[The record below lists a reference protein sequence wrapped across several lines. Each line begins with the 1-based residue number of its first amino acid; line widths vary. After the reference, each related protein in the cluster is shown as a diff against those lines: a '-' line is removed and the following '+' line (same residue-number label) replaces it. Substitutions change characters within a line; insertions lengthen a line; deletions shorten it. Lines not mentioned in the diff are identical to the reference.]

1 MFYFLVYFQ
10 SISHEVENLNCP
22 NLKFIGLNI
31 KDLSQLKLKSDQFSL
46 LSEND
51 RNKARNL
58 LNKNHIQ
65 LFEPEIVEQVKKNQ
79 LYYLKI
85 QFSSFIASIYA

>member
-1 MFYFLVYFQ
+1 LHV
-10 SISHEVENLNCP
+10 P

-31 KDLSQLKLKSDQFSL
+31 KDLSKLKLKSDQFSM

-51 RNKARNL
+51 RNKAKSL

-65 LFEPEIVEQVKKNQ
+65 QFEPEIKEQVK
-79 LYYLKI
+79 
-85 QFSSFIASIYA
+85 IY

>member
-1 MFYFLVYFQ
+1 MVFIFK
-10 SISHEVENLNCP
+10 SISHQIENLNVP

-31 KDLSQLKLKSDQFSL
+31 KDLSKLKLKSDQFSM

-51 RNKARNL
+51 RNKAKSL

-65 LFEPEIVEQVKKNQ
+65 HFEPEIKEQVKI
-79 LYYLKI
+79 YY
-85 QFSSFIASIYA
+85 